1 MRSQS
6 FQPSERLRPFVL
18 AIRVVETGT
27 DGVTDARGATISAPL
42 PEAGLIL
49 AIRYA
54 GRAELMDGR
63 AAYAV
68 PDASLTGVRTA
79 IRRIRTSPGGGVVV
93 APFRAIGAMQFFDVP
108 LHELFGGM
116 AALADL
122 ASAREVDR
130 LQTCLAEAGTT
141 AERAAIVDRY
151 LCSRLKPR
159 PPDPVVAAAVSAIGR
174 ARGAVRI
181 APLARELGLS
191 TDRLEKRFR
200 RIVGASPKQLTSIL
214 RFRQVVARHQTGVTL
229 TQLAH
234 DAGYFDQSHLI
245 RDFRS
250 FTGQPPGEFLRG
262 GGYWM

>member
-1 MRSQS
+1 MRSES

-18 AIRVVETGT
+18 AIRVVETDT
-27 DGVTDARGATISAPL
+27 DTGKESATISAPL

-54 GRAELMDGR
+54 GRAELIEGT
-63 AAYAV
+63 AAHAV
-68 PDASLTGVRTA
+68 PDATLTGVRTA
-79 IRRIRTSPGGGVVV
+79 VRRIRTSPGGGVVV
-93 APFRAIGAMQFFDVP
+93 APFRAIGAMQFFDAP

-116 AALADL
+116 AALLDL
-122 ASAREVDR
+122 ARAHEVDR

-141 AERAAIVDRY
+141 AQRAAIVDRY
-151 LCSRLKPR
+151 LCSRLNAR
-159 PPDPVVAAAVSAIGR
+159 RPDPVVAAAVSAIGR
-174 ARGAVRI
+174 ARGAIRI

-200 RIVGASPKQLTSIL
+200 RIVGASPKQLASVL
-214 RFRQVVARHQTGVTL
+214 RFRRVVARYRAGVTL

-250 FTGQPPGEFLRG
+250 FTGQPPGEFLRA

>member
-1 MRSQS
+1 MRSES

-18 AIRVVETGT
+18 AIRVVETGRDGDT
-27 DGVTDARGATISAPL
+27 DDPTISAPL
-42 PEAGLIL
+42 PEAGLIF

-54 GRAELMDGR
+54 GYAELIEGGSAR
-63 AAYAV
+63 RV

-79 IRRIRTSPGGGVVV
+79 IRRICTSPKGGVVV
-93 APFRAIGAMQFFDVP
+93 APFRAIGALYFFDVP

-116 AALADL
+116 AALLDL
-122 ASAREVDR
+122 VAAREVDR
-130 LQTCLAEAGTT
+130 LQTCLAEASTN

-151 LCSRLKPR
+151 LCSRLKARR
-159 PPDPVVAAAVSAIGR
+159 PDAVVAAAVSAIGR
-174 ARGAVRI
+174 AGGAVRI

-200 RIVGASPKQLTSIL
+200 CVVGASPKQLTSVL
-214 RFRQVVARHQTGVTL
+214 RFRQVVSRYQTGVTL

-234 DAGYFDQSHLI
+234 DAGYCDQSHLI

-250 FTGQPPGEFLRG
+250 FTGQPPGEFLRA